1 MTAPLPTPRRFG
13 LRARAITHATLT
25 GAVLLVVGGA
35 IAVALGGSP
44 RSGILIAYGFS
55 VITLI
60 VLLAVL
66 AIVTARSTRAL
77 RALRTA
83 HPGDVVFLARRLPP
97 VVSDLPSFLKAKGI
111 DASIGDGW
119 YPGTAH
125 SGGLT
130 VWTTE
135 AEPRQVL
142 TIEWAEIGDVLMV
155 RTPTVGGDSRW
166 TVTVDVKP
174 YVIPLTVDV
183 GCAWGIVTMALDAV
197 DTAEFVAAVNAQ
209 RR

>member
-1 MTAPLPTPRRFG
+1 M
-13 LRARAITHATLT
+13 RARAITYGTLAGAAVLIAG
-25 GAVLLVVGGA
+25 GAVATVQLW
-35 IAVALGGSP
+35 SP
-44 RSGILIAYGFS
+44 GSGILVAYGFA
-55 VITLI
+55 VATLI
-60 VLLAVL
+60 VLLGVL
-66 AIVTARSTRAL
+66 AIIATRSSRSL
-77 RALRTA
+77 RALATA

-130 VWTTE
+130 VWTPE
-135 AEPRQVL
+135 AEPREVL

-155 RTPTVGGDSRW
+155 RTSTVGGDSRW

-183 GCAWGIVTMALDAV
+183 GYAWGIVTMALDAV

-209 RR
+209 RP